1 MPRRRFHIDE
11 HGSLRS
17 GWLTNADPDREPD
30 EADTP
35 APPSA
40 DAGARSDAR
49 PTPPMNMND
58 WMRARALGGSPS
70 DWQRARERR
79 E

>member
-35 APPSA
+35 APPNA
-40 DAGARSDAR
+40 DGGARSDRRPPEKPDMAAMLRSLAR
-49 PTPPMNMND
+49 T
-58 WMRARALGGSPS
+58 GSTENWPNFRS
-70 DWQRARERR
+70 E
-79 E
+79 